1 MDCLAS
7 LADELPAGR
16 VVVVDNGSDDGSAET
31 LADAIRSRGWDR
43 WAQLL
48 PLDRNA
54 GFAAGNN
61 AALRQILAHP
71 RPPDYCWLLNP
82 DTVVRP
88 GAGRALADS
97 LDRNPRIGIVGSR
110 LEGPDGTP
118 QRSAFRFPSVL
129 GEWENGFRFGPVSRL
144 LRRHVVAPPV
154 RSDAH
159 VVDWVSGASLMVRR
173 TVLDQIGLLDEGYF
187 LYFEEVDLCRRA
199 ARAGWR
205 CCYVPESRVVHLVS
219 QSTGVDGGPARAQRK
234 PKYWFA
240 SRRRYFAKH
249 HPQRDAFWADVGW
262 AVGFAAWR
270 LRNRVQRKP
279 DTDPA
284 GLLGDFVRYN
294 FLRPRRELSGY

>member
-1 MDCLAS
+1 LAS
-7 LADELPAGR
+7 LADELPGGR
-16 VVVVDNGSDDGSAET
+16 VVVVDNGSGDGSAET
-31 LADAIRSRGWDR
+31 LAEAIHRRSWGEWV
-43 WAQLL
+43 QLL

-71 RPPDYCWLLNP
+71 RPPDYFWLLNP
-82 DTVVRP
+82 DTVVRV
-88 GAGRALADS
+88 GAGRVLAEF
-97 LDRNPRIGIVGSR
+97 LNRHPRVGIVGSR
-110 LEGPDGTP
+110 LEQPDGTP

-154 RSDAH
+154 RAESH
-159 VVDWVSGASLMVRR
+159 PTDWLSGASLMVRR
-173 TVLDQIGLLDEGYF
+173 SMLEQVGLLDEGFF

-205 CCYVPESRVVHLVS
+205 CWYVPESRVVHLVS
-219 QSTGVDGGPARAQRK
+219 QSTGVDGGPIRAQRK
-234 PKYWFA
+234 PEYWFA
-240 SRRRYFAKH
+240 SRQRYFAKH
-249 HPQRDAFWADVGW
+249 HPRRDAACADVGW

-270 LRNRVQRKP
+270 LRNRFQRKP
-279 DTDPA
+279 DTDPP

-294 FLRPRRELSGY
+294 FLRPRRELSGK